1 MLLDFLNTMKKP
13 RQLSIRGSSVP
24 LTAPDP
30 APGCPGQ
37 DMYPVCMW
45 HGRTEPLYSV
55 HLLYVS
61 ECNSI
66 SEPQLFTTTVTR
78 SSPTVAFVEL
88 APSPQL
94 KNEEPEEKEQKQPEN
109 EMSGKVELVLSH
121 KRWGGLKPIRP
132 AVLAASRLHA
142 AAGCG
147 RGTTSQWRFIFSP
160 DLFFLS
166 FEMYTFLKT
175 NIIHVPLEKN
185 KCM

>member
-1 MLLDFLNTMKKP
+1 
-13 RQLSIRGSSVP
+13 
-24 LTAPDP
+24 
-30 APGCPGQ
+30 
-37 DMYPVCMW
+37 MYPVCMW

-109 EMSGKVELVLSH
+109 EMSGKVELVLSQ
-121 KRWGGLKPIRP
+121 KVRWTEADTP
-132 AVLAASRLHA
+132 AVLAASRGFTLLPAATAAPLHSE
-142 AAGCG
+142 GLF
-147 RGTTSQWRFIFSP
+147 SLPIFFP
-160 DLFFLS
+160 IFK
-166 FEMYTFLKT
+166 MYTFLKT
-175 NIIHVPLEKN
+175 NIIHVHWK
-185 KCM
+185 KK

>member
-1 MLLDFLNTMKKP
+1 
-13 RQLSIRGSSVP
+13 
-24 LTAPDP
+24 
-30 APGCPGQ
+30 
-37 DMYPVCMW
+37 MYPVCMW

-109 EMSGKVELVLSH
+109 EMSGKVELVLSQ
-121 KRWGGLKPIRP
+121 KVRWTEADMP
-132 AVLAASRLHA
+132 AVLAASRGFTLLPRHHFTVKVYFLS
-142 AAGCG
+142 
-147 RGTTSQWRFIFSP
+147 RS
-160 DLFFLS
+160 FFLS
-166 FEMYTFLKT
+166 LKC
-175 NIIHVPLEKN
+175 ILF
-185 KCM
+185 